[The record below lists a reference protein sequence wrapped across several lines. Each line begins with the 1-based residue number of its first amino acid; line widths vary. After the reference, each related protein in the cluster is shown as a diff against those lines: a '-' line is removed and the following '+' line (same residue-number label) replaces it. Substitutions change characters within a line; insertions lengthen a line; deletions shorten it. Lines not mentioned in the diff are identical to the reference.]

1 MLLYLVSFLV
11 LFSFIVIIHEYGHY
25 YFAKKA
31 GAKVEQFFIFG
42 LPYFNLNK
50 EFLGWNDKDGTRWS
64 IGYVPIGGY
73 VKTLGAED
81 YHLSQQE
88 IDEKYSKE
96 DQNFLI
102 NNKKYYQKVLY
113 ALGGPLANFLS
124 AILVFS
130 LIFIFIGKDVTP
142 FSINEVIKDSPAEKA
157 GLMAGDKILSIDDNK
172 VKNLQDV
179 SRYIRT
185 STGNNIKIIIQRYSV
200 NKEILVQPNVVIDDD
215 NLIKKKTKKR
225 VIGIV
230 LSPSSD
236 QIIKKK
242 VGPFEAVTLSVKEVY
257 FVCKQI
263 LIFIGQLLTGTA
275 DISQLSGPVG
285 IAKMTGEAAKLGFLT
300 FVTFFA
306 YISISLG
313 LMNLLPIPLLDG
325 GIIVLFTIEKI
336 IGGKIKKEYLE
347 IYARIGLTFILF
359 FTIFALY
366 SDLFI

>member
-1 MLLYLVSFLV
+1 MIYLLSFLI

-50 EFLGWNDKDGTRWS
+50 EFFGWNDKDGTRWS

-81 YHLSQQE
+81 YHLSQEE
-88 IDEKYSKE
+88 IDEKYPKK
-96 DQNFLI
+96 DQNLLI
-102 NNKKYYQKVLY
+102 YNKKYYQKFLF
-113 ALGGPLANFLS
+113 AIGGPLANFLS

-130 LIFIFIGKDVTP
+130 LIFIFIGKDITP
-142 FSINEVIKDSPAEKA
+142 FSINEVIKGSPAEKA
-157 GLMAGDKILSIDDNK
+157 GLVAGDKILSIDGNK
-172 VKNLQDV
+172 VENLNDV
-179 SRYIRT
+179 SKYIRT
-185 STGNNIKIIIQRYSV
+185 STGNNIEIIIKRYSE
-200 NKEILVQPNVVIDDD
+200 NKKILVQPDVIIDQN
-215 NLIKKKTKKR
+215 NLIQKKIKKR

-230 LSPSSD
+230 VSHSTD
-236 QIIKKK
+236 EIVKKK
-242 VGPFEAVTLSVKEVY
+242 FGPIEAILLSIKEVY

-263 LIFIGQLLTGTA
+263 LIFIGQLLIGKA

-347 IYARIGLTFILF
+347 IYARIGLTLIMFL
-359 FTIFALY
+359 TIFAFY
-366 SDLFI
+366 VDLFI

>member
-11 LFSFIVIIHEYGHY
+11 IFSFIVIIHEYGHY

-42 LPYFNLNK
+42 LPFFNLNK
-50 EFLGWNDKDGTRWS
+50 EFFGWNDKDGTRWS

-73 VKTLGAED
+73 VKTFGAED

-96 DQNFLI
+96 DQNFI
-102 NNKKYYQKVLY
+102 MNNKKYFQKVLY

-130 LIFIFIGKDVTP
+130 LLFIFIGKDVTP
-142 FSINEVIKDSPAEKA
+142 FSINEVVKDSPAEKA
-157 GLMAGDKILSIDDNK
+157 GLMVGDKILSIEGNK
-172 VKNLQDV
+172 VENIQDV
-179 SRYIRT
+179 SKYIRT
-185 STGNNIKIIIQRYSV
+185 STGKNIEIIIQRYSE
-200 NKEILVQPNVVIDDD
+200 NKKILVQPNEVFDQD
-215 NLIKKKTKKR
+215 NLIKKRTKKR

-230 LSPSSD
+230 ISYSTD
-236 QIIKKK
+236 EMVKEQF
-242 VGPFEAVTLSVKEVY
+242 GPIEAIMLAIKEVY

-263 LIFIGQLLTGTA
+263 LIFIGQLLTGRA

-300 FVTFFA
+300 FITFFA

-313 LMNLLPIPLLDG
+313 FMNLLPIPLLDG
-325 GIIVLFTIEKI
+325 GLIVLFTIEKI
-336 IGGKIKKEYLE
+336 IGAKIKKEYLE
-347 IYARIGLTFILF
+347 IYGRIGLTFIMFL
-359 FTIFALY
+359 TVFALY

>member
-1 MLLYLVSFLV
+1 MLFYLVSFLV

-142 FSINEVIKDSPAEKA
+142 FSINEVVKDSPAEKA
-157 GLMAGDKILSIDDNK
+157 GLMVGDKILSIEGNK
-172 VKNLQDV
+172 VENIQDV
-179 SRYIRT
+179 SKYIRT
-185 STGNNIKIIIQRYSV
+185 STGNNIEIIIQRYSE
-200 NKEILVQPNVVIDDD
+200 NKKILVQPNEVFDQD
-215 NLIKKKTKKR
+215 NLIKKRTKKR

-230 LSPSSD
+230 ISYSTD
-236 QIIKKK
+236 QMVKKQF
-242 VGPFEAVTLSVKEVY
+242 GPVEAITLAVKEVY

-263 LIFIGQLLTGTA
+263 LIFIGQLLTGRA

-347 IYARIGLTFILF
+347 IYGRIGLTFIMFL
-359 FTIFALY
+359 TVFALY